1 MKIIQTCVGL
11 FLCIKGF
18 SQASLV
24 VGSNSYLTGGSNT
37 YITLAGDLRA
47 DGTVNT
53 SSTSTWNFNG
63 SVQQRI
69 TYTAGTGCTAI
80 YSSTSYPVTVGNVV
94 QNNANGIS
102 VEVNTIVN
110 GVHTFTS
117 GATQI
122 KDGIYWL
129 TKTSGAYTGNTTT
142 GKFFVTTGYGLL
154 KQSSITTGRL
164 FPVGS
169 SATSTDYTPVTIAYS
184 GTADNFSVRV
194 MDNVY
199 YSYST
204 VNGAPLTGTTNT
216 RFVKKTWI
224 IKKDTRTTGDSFNPT
239 LQWNAI
245 NEDAA
250 FTPHRFSD
258 VTIARNH
265 DGFWFPNSQG
275 PASGSDPY
283 TLPGTVTYD
292 NAGYEYYPVSA
303 TAINTILAVTGL
315 KFTGGVNSGNVVL
328 QWNTLS
334 ETGMGYFELQRSIAG
349 TNFNTIANINATGNP
364 GGHQYN
370 YEDISYPATDKLYYR
385 LKVVDKDNATY
396 FSDVVLLKLTAQQP
410 AFTIYPNP
418 ATNYINI
425 YAKHLNGACA
435 VQLCDLSGKIIQ
447 SSKITLQNTGTYR
460 LPCKGIPAGTYALNI
475 TDKVTNK
482 QFAYKVSITP

>member
-18 SQASLV
+18 SQASLL
-24 VGSNSYLTGGSNT
+24 VGSGSYLTGGNNA
-37 YITLAGDLRA
+37 YITLQGDLRA

-53 SSTSTWNFNG
+53 SSTSTWNFSG

-69 TYTAGTGCTAI
+69 TCTAGTGCTAI

-110 GVHTFTS
+110 GTHTFTS
-117 GATQI
+117 GTTQI
-122 KDGIYWL
+122 GDGIYWL
-129 TKTSGAYTGNTTT
+129 TKTSGAYSGNNAT

-169 SATSTDYTPVTIAYS
+169 SASANDYTPATIVYS

-199 YSYST
+199 YSYNSA
-204 VNGAPLTGTTNT
+204 NGAPLTTTTNT

-224 IKKDTRTTGDSFNPT
+224 IKKDTRTTGDSFTPT

-250 FTPHRFSD
+250 FTARRPTD

-275 PASGSDPY
+275 PASGSNPY
-283 TLPGTVTYD
+283 TLSGTVTYD

-315 KFTGGVNSGNVVL
+315 KFTGSMNAGNVVL
-328 QWNTLS
+328 QWSTLS
-334 ETGMGYFELQRSIAG
+334 ETDMSYFELQRSTAG
-349 TNFNTIANINATGNP
+349 TNFTTITRINATGNLA
-364 GGHQYN
+364 GHQYN
-370 YEDISYPATDKLYYR
+370 YDDVNYPATDKLYYR
-385 LKVVDKDNATY
+385 LKMVDKDNTAHFT
-396 FSDVVLLKLTAQQP
+396 DVVLIKLTGQQP
-410 AFTIYPNP
+410 VFTIYPNP
-418 ATNYINI
+418 ATNYINV
-425 YAKHLNGACA
+425 YAKRLNGEYA

-447 SSKITLQNTGTYR
+447 SSKITLQNAGLFR
-460 LPCKGIPAGTYALNI
+460 VPCKGIPAGIYILNI
-475 TDKVTNK
+475 TDKVTSK